1 MDRVYSDE
9 MTTPVL
15 DREEYVEQAYLFRT
29 VRERLGENLPVQDI
43 LLAGHDELLTTTRL
57 PFAVQFLVTEL
68 KHSGLLGNGFAKL
81 PHYFTPFQAFLV
93 TQAETA
99 GQKFE
104 MRAAFLVLEREAG
117 YKAAGVTPAGLFV
130 YQFETIARNRLGYN
144 PGLDAMAL
152 DPHYDP
158 VWKDFVVFVRRQMGV
173 LDLGQVVYLRSELYV
188 ADVRRNEP
196 GYEPPVPPVFG
207 TKEGKIAKASR
218 GREPVYLFSALQRQL
233 GYPEVPKPNQR
244 DDLKTKLDV
253 ITGKLKELEQRLR
266 LAEGELRG
274 SIDLS
279 QLGKPDILK
288 KDGEE

>member
-1 MDRVYSDE
+1 